1 MLVTKWKN
9 SSPKAKSVTV
19 MLVILLSLTL
29 CLMAFLPFFQTRA
42 ASEFS
47 TPLTEMSFIEQLYQS
62 NYIQYKY
69 LKEKTDQKNWSYSD
83 LYLTIDYL
91 GSRESGDPE
100 FSASSATYQIADR
113 ISSDASSDTPVS
125 DGDLE
130 EALYNVFLSQIDEMK
145 AGAEKLTQY
154 VDYCAQDTASGTQ
167 IGNSSVSELTALLN
181 GQTSTEHPS
190 YIYYAVIEYDA
201 AGHVSSCRAY
211 FGDESDSFLKK
222 LETAGREQYFQQF
235 SDDSDSL
242 LLDFDSDSGQTYRY
256 RVSLSGPSNMR
267 IIYAITQQ
275 QYQKIL
281 SSRDLFMS
289 DTNYDSLQYQS
300 YCAAGVPHV
309 LIGFFAAA
317 FLFGGFMVLLFEKR
331 GYCIRSFS
339 ICQLPIEIAAVLLCL
354 FFQVPY
360 FLTRLICGVQHVL
373 PTQPVRRSQAIRQ
386 CSFTAAFVRDA
397 VSVFGDYFFPLLLRR
412 LSSWYDC
419 SRQSAQ
425 QAGVPRAQ
433 PVNPL
438 LAQDYERLEPVL
450 SGACQLRYRHRRQ
463 KNDFQIGH
471 RQFYYPVCHYVFLG
485 MGLCSTVDLLPDYLF
500 PAQKIRP

>member
-154 VDYCAQDTASGTQ
+154 VDYCAQDMTSGTQ

-181 GQTSTEHPS
+181 GQTSTKHSS

-267 IIYAITQQ
+267 IIYALTQQ

-289 DTNYDSLQYQS
+289 YANYDSLQYQS
-300 YCAAGVPHV
+300 YCAAGVPNV
-309 LIGFFAAA
+309 LTGFFTAS
-317 FLFGGFMVLLFEKR
+317 FLFGCVLVLLFEKR

-354 FFQVPY
+354 FFPGAY
-360 FLTRLICGVQHVL
+360 FLTRLICDVQHGQLFPNLTKHVL
-373 PTQPVRRSQAIRQ
+373 SPLHLSGTLYLFLAIVFFL
-386 CSFTAAFVRDA
+386 CFFAAF
-397 VSVFGDYFFPLLLRR
+397 LLGTI
-412 LSSWYDC
+412 
-419 SRQSAQ
+419 A
-425 QAGVPRAQ
+425 AGCLHSKQERAQ
-433 PVNPL
+433 PDHPL

-463 KNDFQIGH
+463 ENDFQIGR
-471 RQFYYPVCHYVFLG
+471 RQFYHPVCHYVFLG
-485 MGLCSTVDLLPDYLF
+485 MGLCSTVDLLPDSLF